1 MTFAEKLQTVRKRS
15 GLSQEE
21 LAEQLGVS
29 RQSVSKWELGQAYPE
44 TGKLIELSRLFG
56 VTVDE
61 LLKEGQAP
69 SPPPLRRKRP
79 LVMAGLGVAVLFLG
93 VAMLLA
99 VLAPW
104 ERNEGAGGVSAASA
118 EPRLEDLR
126 RFYFDFARQYRL
138 DYVPYF
144 RRGEAPT
151 DSTEYLYFAFAVN
164 LENWGEEKGR
174 MTKEYVEETAF
185 SYFNVS
191 GLTHRSQRKSWDYDG
206 AVYTAWPE
214 GIKPLPVCSLAD
226 CRTWEENGTQ
236 LYEIT
241 LDFCEPSSET
251 DESEGG
257 VEALRERLAGGNLSG
272 LTVVGQETF
281 VYTRSHLNFDKP
293 LFLSHST
300 AEDLP

>member
-1 MTFAEKLQTVRKRS
+1 MNFAEKLQTFRKNV

-21 LAEQLGVS
+21 LAERLGVS

-69 SPPPLRRKRP
+69 SPLPSRRKGP
-79 LVMAGLGVAVLFLG
+79 LIMAGLGVFVLLLGLTVLF
-93 VAMLLA
+93 A

-104 ERNEGAGGVSAASA
+104 ERNEDAGGVSAVSA

-151 DSTEYLYFAFAVN
+151 DSAEYLYFAFAIN

-174 MTKEYVEETAF
+174 MTKEYVDETVF
-185 SYFNVS
+185 SYFDVG
-191 GLTHRSQRKSWDYDG
+191 GLFHHSQRKSWDYDG

-214 GIKPLPVCSLAD
+214 GIKPLPICSLVSY
-226 CRTWEENGTQ
+226 RTWDENGVQ
-236 LYEIT
+236 LYEVT
-241 LDFCEPSSET
+241 LDFCDPSSEADKEV
-251 DESEGG
+251 DED
-257 VEALRERLAGGNLSG
+257 ALKERLAGGDLSSLEG
-272 LTVVGQETF
+272 RFSTSGQ
-281 VYTRSHLNFDKP
+281 P
-293 LFLSHST
+293 
-300 AEDLP
+300 